1 MRATRRAA
9 PAHAGRGADR
19 SYTIRSARLSDAAG
33 IAEVARDTWNDTY
46 ADSVAPHN
54 RQSFLDQAYTS
65 QVLHTAIRDERGW
78 FYVAEQARVVGYAQY
93 LRRFDDQGELVRLY
107 VHPDHQR
114 RGIGRAF
121 LAAGLRAMATAGMRD
136 CYVSVEASNAGARAF
151 YERFDF
157 RPVREYGRFLGDQII
172 RLVEYVA
179 TIPSL
184 G

>member
-1 MRATRRAA
+1 M
-9 PAHAGRGADR
+9 

-65 QVLHTAIRDERGW
+65 QVLHAAIRDERGW
-78 FYVAEQARVVGYAQY
+78 FYVAEQATTDRPGFSPLGVVGYAQY
-93 LRRFDDQGELVRLY
+93 MRRFDDQGELVRLY

-114 RGIGRAF
+114 RGIGRAL

-151 YERFDF
+151 YERFGF